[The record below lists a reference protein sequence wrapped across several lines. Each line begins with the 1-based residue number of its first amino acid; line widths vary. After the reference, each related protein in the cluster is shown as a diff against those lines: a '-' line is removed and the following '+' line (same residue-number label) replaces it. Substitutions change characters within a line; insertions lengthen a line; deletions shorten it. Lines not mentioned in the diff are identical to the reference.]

1 MAQKENKGGELTNEQ
16 IEQDL
21 KAKGKN
27 DQRGRSYS
35 GSQDTG
41 DTKKREYGS
50 DVQRNDGWAKE
61 GKDTSADTDRDI
73 A

>member
-21 KAKGKN
+21 QAKGKN
-27 DQRGRSYS
+27 DQGGRSYR

-41 DTKKREYGS
+41 DTKVRQLGS
-50 DVQRNDGWAKE
+50 DVQRNDGLAKE
-61 GKDTSADTDRDI
+61 DI
-73 A
+73 SGDDQ